1 MIIIKTPSLD
11 DPCGLAGL
19 LGLAHNKN
27 SLTDKRPGIPS
38 FCPAALWKF
47 CNLLWVQQRPVKMFT
62 HSFLKAM
69 QNYKQDIQLGLNWT
83 KPHKMV
89 SNFFLVNWV
98 SRALVHSQKKNSH
111 LYPQMQ
117 NIIAQRLLAISD
129 VGKVDGKKIF
139 FGCLTNLLQGSL
151 MQSRSVVQQQ
161 QTWKRMTTMLCSTW
175 RPDVRRWA
183 KRRHKDHR
191 FKLVNAFIAQNE
203 HFHLL

>member
-1 MIIIKTPSLD
+1 MIIIKTPSSD

-27 SLTDKRPGIPS
+27 SLADKRPSIPS

-47 CNLLWVQQRPVKMFT
+47 GNLLWVQQRPVKMFT

-69 QNYKQDIQLGLNWT
+69 QNYKQDMQLGLNLT

-89 SNFFLVNWV
+89 WNFFLVNWV
-98 SRALVHSQKKNSH
+98 SRALVHSQQKNSH
-111 LYPQMQ
+111 LYTQMQ

-129 VGKVDGKKIF
+129 VGKVKGHTKLF
-139 FGCLTNLLQGSL
+139 FGCSTNLLQGSL

-161 QTWKRMTTMLCSTW
+161 QTWKRMKTMLCSTW

-183 KRRHKDHR
+183 EWRHKDHR
-191 FKLVNAFIAQNE
+191 FKLVNAFTAHN
-203 HFHLL
+203 